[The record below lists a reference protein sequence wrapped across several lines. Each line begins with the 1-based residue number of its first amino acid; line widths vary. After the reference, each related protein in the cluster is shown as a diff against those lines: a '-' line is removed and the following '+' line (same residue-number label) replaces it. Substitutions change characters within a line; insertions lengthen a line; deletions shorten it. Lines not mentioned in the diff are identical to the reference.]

1 MPKPGRDFEE
11 AVLAFVQ
18 TLDPQAEVIFD
29 HKVPDR
35 DTGTPRQCDVW
46 IKAKFAG
53 HWPLSILVS
62 CKDHSRKLDVGDIGK
77 FINEVRSTGAS
88 TGVIYSKSGFTK
100 PAIRKAE
107 VNGLSCCRLYQ
118 SEPTDMPGVLLFDSY
133 ACTPRIGLALMSS
146 PEFDEPVTWSDIF
159 DIAIEPQ
166 SNVLKEL
173 VGIYYIHE
181 HKAVEDVKQ
190 TGQFPADW
198 GIDTEISG
206 SDPDTR
212 IVIRIQCTWK
222 KYKGKIEAS
231 LVNGSYS
238 VSNNSFFG
246 SQSTPWIDTQSEHP
260 GEHWVEIT
268 NDEIDVPINRM
279 IAISYHG
286 NVEQALRNKLGPMFI
301 NQK

>member
-173 VGIYYIHE
+173 V
-181 HKAVEDVKQ
+181 
-190 TGQFPADW
+190 
-198 GIDTEISG
+198 
-206 SDPDTR
+206 TR

-268 NDEIDVPINRM
+268 NDEIDLPINRM